1 MCQPIPSVFLS
12 VPAPAAEVEN
22 ETQQAA
28 PPGGWARGVW
38 DYEKAPVV
46 EDASDNEQDDDAPP
60 VVAAPPHQFSFN
72 LPAAANADEA
82 EPKGDAPL
90 DTSSL
95 KQEPNAVGKFTN
107 FFQNLAAVA
116 TSNGMNMDMDD
127 TQTLHAAAAAAAAAA
142 KVAST
147 ESNGEPAANDFMDT
161 HEVYVEEKPI
171 QGGGQNKK
179 QKLEREKGMTSLEAA
194 ARAAEESAAAATEGY
209 YDPDL

>member
-12 VPAPAAEVEN
+12 VPTPAAEVEN

-38 DYEKAPVV
+38 VSEKAPVV

-127 TQTLHAAAAAAAAAA
+127 TQTLHAAAAAAAAA

-171 QGGGQNKK
+171 QGGGQYKK

-194 ARAAEESAAAATEGY
+194 ARAAEIMGY